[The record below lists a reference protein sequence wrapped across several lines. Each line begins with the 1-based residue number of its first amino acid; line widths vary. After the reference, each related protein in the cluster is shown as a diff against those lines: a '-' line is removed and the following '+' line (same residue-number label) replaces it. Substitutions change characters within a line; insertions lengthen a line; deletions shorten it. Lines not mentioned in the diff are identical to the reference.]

1 MYERNIT
8 TIIMAGGLG
17 NRMNSQIPKVLHLIK
32 ERPMICHVIERALE
46 VGSHTILIIVG
57 KYKETIQN
65 EIAKYFSMNE
75 LMKFIYIEQI
85 EPKGTGHAISCC
97 LDFFKNESIDPYS
110 NVLILSGDVPL
121 IRLETVQ
128 NILKL
133 SNTILVTQLENPYGC
148 GRILF
153 VNNYIKKIIEEK
165 DCTEQEKGIKYV
177 NCGIYNFTVNTLL
190 EYIPLINNKNASNEY
205 YLTDII
211 EILSK
216 LNVLLF
222 YYDLPVKKQIEILNI
237 NTQHELLLANSN

>member
-1 MYERNIT
+1 MNKTFT

-17 NRMNSQIPKVLHLIK
+17 TRMNSEIPKVLHLVK
-32 ERPMICHVIERALE
+32 EKPMICHVIERAIE
-46 VGSHTILIIVG
+46 IGSHTILIIVG
-57 KYKETIQN
+57 KYKEIIEN

-75 LMKFIYIEQI
+75 LMKLIFIDQI

-97 LDFFKNESIDPYS
+97 LNFLKKESIDPYS

-121 IRLETVQ
+121 IKLETIQ

-165 DCTEQEKGIKYV
+165 DCTEKEKSIKYV

-190 EYIPLINNKNASNEY
+190 NYIPLIDNKNTSNEY

-216 LNVLLF
+216 LNILLF

-237 NTQHELLLANSN
+237 NTQHELLLANSY